1 MAGKTIE
8 AVIEIPKG
16 SRNKYEFDH
25 DRHVMRLDRRL
36 FTATVYPADYG
47 FIPDTLAEDGDPLDV
62 LVILAEPTF
71 PGCYIQARPL
81 GVFWMRD
88 ENGPDAKVISVV
100 AGDPDYENVRE
111 VTDLPKHFRDEIEH
125 FFNVYKDL
133 EPGKSTLTAGFE
145 GADAAWKVID
155 DAAHRWKAADEGLSR
170 GTGFR
175 QQLMVSQ
182 AEFDQL
188 LDLLRAFVRREV
200 MPAEADIDASDEI
213 PARLI
218 AQAKEMGLYGYALP
232 TDYGGLGLSVE
243 QQVRVGIELGYTSP
257 AFRSLFGTNNG
268 IAGQVLVLA
277 GTEEQRKQWLP
288 RLASGE
294 VVASFALTEP
304 DAGSDPSRLV
314 TTASQVKGDGPGGT
328 GGGSPPGTRE
338 VGGGWVIDGLK
349 RYITNAPAADV
360 FMVFARTDP
369 QAPPGK
375 GIGVF
380 LVPARTDGV
389 AVAAR
394 DHKMGQAG
402 AWTAD
407 VAFTGVRVPADAL
420 IGEAPQAG
428 YATAMRSLAHG
439 RLTIAAVCVGVA
451 ARLIDESVAY
461 AKQRYQGGQ
470 RIGDYQLVQAM
481 LADSHTEYLAA
492 RALVLDAA
500 ARYDDG
506 TDRRLGPSAA
516 KYFASEAV
524 GRIADRAVQ
533 IHGGSGY
540 IRGIPVE
547 RLYRDVR
554 LFRIYEGTSQIQ
566 QLVIA
571 RELLR

>member
-1 MAGKTIE
+1 M
-8 AVIEIPKG
+8 
-16 SRNKYEFDH
+16 
-25 DRHVMRLDRRL
+25 
-36 FTATVYPADYG
+36 G
-47 FIPDTLAEDGDPLDV
+47 F
-62 LVILAEPTF
+62 
-71 PGCYIQARPL
+71 
-81 GVFWMRD
+81 
-88 ENGPDAKVISVV
+88 
-100 AGDPDYENVRE
+100 
-111 VTDLPKHFRDEIEH
+111 
-125 FFNVYKDL
+125 
-133 EPGKSTLTAGFE
+133 
-145 GADAAWKVID
+145 
-155 DAAHRWKAADEGLSR
+155 
-170 GTGFR
+170 
-175 QQLMVSQ
+175 MVSQ
-182 AEFDQL
+182 EEFGEL
-188 LDLLRAFVRREV
+188 LGVVREFVRREV
-200 MPAEADIDASDEI
+200 MPAEAQIDESDEI
-213 PARLI
+213 PERII

-232 TDYGGLGLSVE
+232 AEYGGLGLSVT
-243 QQVRVGIELGYTSP
+243 QQVRLTIELGYTCP

-268 IAGQVLVLA
+268 IAGQVLVLG
-277 GTEEQRKQWLP
+277 GTEAQRKQWLP

-304 DAGSDPSRLV
+304 DAGSDPSRLA
-314 TTASQVKGDGPGGT
+314 TTATPVKGDG
-328 GGGSPPGTRE
+328 E
-338 VGGGWVIDGLK
+338 AGGGWVIDGLK

-380 LVPARTDGV
+380 IVPARTDGV

-407 VAFTGVRVPADAL
+407 VAFSGARVPADAL
-420 IGEAPQAG
+420 VGEGPQAG

-439 RLTIAAVCVGVA
+439 RLIIAAMCVGVA
-451 ARLIDESVAY
+451 ARCVDESVGY
-461 AKQRYQGGQ
+461 ARQRSQGGHL
-470 RIGDYQLVQAM
+470 IGEYQLVQAM
-481 LADSHTEYLAA
+481 LADSQTEYLAA
-492 RALVLDAA
+492 RSLVLDAA
-500 ARYDDG
+500 AAYEAG
-506 TDRRLGPSAA
+506 TDRRLAPSAA

-571 RELLR
+571 RELLRS

>member
-1 MAGKTIE
+1 M
-8 AVIEIPKG
+8 
-16 SRNKYEFDH
+16 
-25 DRHVMRLDRRL
+25 
-36 FTATVYPADYG
+36 
-47 FIPDTLAEDGDPLDV
+47 
-62 LVILAEPTF
+62 
-71 PGCYIQARPL
+71 
-81 GVFWMRD
+81 
-88 ENGPDAKVISVV
+88 
-100 AGDPDYENVRE
+100 
-111 VTDLPKHFRDEIEH
+111 VTE
-125 FFNVYKDL
+125 
-133 EPGKSTLTAGFE
+133 T
-145 GADAAWKVID
+145 
-155 DAAHRWKAADEGLSR
+155 
-170 GTGFR
+170 
-175 QQLMVSQ
+175 
-182 AEFDQL
+182 EFDQL
-188 LDLLRAFVRREV
+188 LDVVRGFIRREV
-200 MPAEADIDASDEI
+200 MPAEAGIDESDEI

-218 AQAKEMGLYGYALP
+218 EQAKEMGLYGYALP
-232 TDYGGLGLSVE
+232 AEYGGLGLSVD
-243 QQVRVGIELGYTSP
+243 QQVRLTIELGYTCP

-277 GTEEQRKQWLP
+277 GTEEQRKHWLP

-314 TTASQVKGDGPGGT
+314 TTAREMKGDGEA
-328 GGGSPPGTRE
+328 GGS
-338 VGGGWVIDGLK
+338 WVIDGLK

-369 QAPPGK
+369 DAPPGK

-380 LVPARTDGV
+380 IVPARTAGV

-420 IGEAPQAG
+420 VGEAAQAG

-439 RLTIAAVCVGVA
+439 RLIIAAMCVGVA
-451 ARLIDESVAY
+451 ARLVDESVSY
-461 AKQRYQGGQ
+461 AKERSQGGH
-470 RIGDYQLVQAM
+470 RIGEYQLVQAM

-492 RALVLDAA
+492 RSLVLDAA
-500 ARYDDG
+500 AQYDAG
-506 TDRRLGPSAA
+506 TDRRLAPSAA

>member
-1 MAGKTIE
+1 M
-8 AVIEIPKG
+8 
-16 SRNKYEFDH
+16 
-25 DRHVMRLDRRL
+25 
-36 FTATVYPADYG
+36 
-47 FIPDTLAEDGDPLDV
+47 
-62 LVILAEPTF
+62 
-71 PGCYIQARPL
+71 
-81 GVFWMRD
+81 
-88 ENGPDAKVISVV
+88 
-100 AGDPDYENVRE
+100 
-111 VTDLPKHFRDEIEH
+111 VTQ
-125 FFNVYKDL
+125 
-133 EPGKSTLTAGFE
+133 S
-145 GADAAWKVID
+145 
-155 DAAHRWKAADEGLSR
+155 
-170 GTGFR
+170 
-175 QQLMVSQ
+175 
-182 AEFDQL
+182 EFDQL
-188 LDLLRAFVRREV
+188 LDLLRGFIRREV
-200 MPAEADIDASDEI
+200 MPAEAGIDESDEI

-218 AQAKEMGLYGYALP
+218 AQAKEIGLYGYALP
-232 TDYGGLGLSVE
+232 TEYGGLGLSVE
-243 QQVRVGIELGYTSP
+243 QQVRLTIELGYTCP

-277 GTEEQRKQWLP
+277 GTEQQRKQWLP

-314 TTASQVKGDGPGGT
+314 TTARQVHGDGET
-328 GGGSPPGTRE
+328 GA
-338 VGGGWVIDGLK
+338 GWVIDGLK
-349 RYITNAPAADV
+349 RYITNAPAADI

-380 LVPARTDGV
+380 VVPARAEGV

-420 IGEAPQAG
+420 VGEEARAG

-439 RLTIAAVCVGVA
+439 RLIIAALCVGVA
-451 ARLIDESVAY
+451 ARLVDESVSY
-461 AKQRYQGGQ
+461 AKERSQGG
-470 RIGDYQLVQAM
+470 RPIGEYQLVQAM
-481 LADSHTEYLAA
+481 LADSQTEYMAA
-492 RALVLDAA
+492 RSLVLDAA
-500 ARYDDG
+500 GKYDSG
-506 TDRRLGPSAA
+506 ADRRLAPSAA

>member
-1 MAGKTIE
+1 MVST
-8 AVIEIPKG
+8 
-16 SRNKYEFDH
+16 SEFDELIEVLR
-25 DRHVMRLDRRL
+25 D
-36 FTATVYPADYG
+36 
-47 FIPDTLAEDGDPLDV
+47 FI
-62 LVILAEPTF
+62 
-71 PGCYIQARPL
+71 
-81 GVFWMRD
+81 
-88 ENGPDAKVISVV
+88 
-100 AGDPDYENVRE
+100 
-111 VTDLPKHFRDEIEH
+111 
-125 FFNVYKDL
+125 
-133 EPGKSTLTAGFE
+133 
-145 GADAAWKVID
+145 
-155 DAAHRWKAADEGLSR
+155 
-170 GTGFR
+170 
-175 QQLMVSQ
+175 
-182 AEFDQL
+182 
-188 LDLLRAFVRREV
+188 RREV
-200 MPAEADIDASDEI
+200 MPAEAGIDESDEI
-213 PARLI
+213 PDRLI
-218 AQAKEMGLYGYALP
+218 TQAKEMGLYGYALP
-232 TDYGGLGLSVE
+232 SEFGGLGLSVE
-243 QQVRVGIELGYTSP
+243 QQVLVTMELGYTSP

-314 TTASQVKGDGPGGT
+314 TSAVPVSGPDGD
-328 GGGSPPGTRE
+328 
-338 VGGGWVIDGLK
+338 GWVIDGLK

-369 QAPPGK
+369 AAPPGR

-380 LVPARTDGV
+380 IVPARLDGV
-389 AVAAR
+389 SVAAR

-407 VAFTGVRVPADAL
+407 VVFSGVRVPGDAL
-420 IGEAPQAG
+420 VGEAAAAG

-439 RLTIAAVCVGVA
+439 RLIIAAMCTGVM
-451 ARLIDESVAY
+451 ARLIDESVTY
-461 AKQRYQGGQ
+461 ARERSQGGHP
-470 RIGDYQLVQAM
+470 IADYQLVQAM
-481 LADSHTEYLAA
+481 LADSQTEYMAA

-500 ARYDDG
+500 VRYDAG
-506 TDRRLGPSAA
+506 ADRRLAPSAA

-540 IRGIPVE
+540 MRGVPVE

-571 RELLR
+571 REMLR

>member
-1 MAGKTIE
+1 MVSTT
-8 AVIEIPKG
+8 
-16 SRNKYEFDH
+16 EFDELIEVLR
-25 DRHVMRLDRRL
+25 D
-36 FTATVYPADYG
+36 
-47 FIPDTLAEDGDPLDV
+47 FI
-62 LVILAEPTF
+62 
-71 PGCYIQARPL
+71 
-81 GVFWMRD
+81 
-88 ENGPDAKVISVV
+88 
-100 AGDPDYENVRE
+100 
-111 VTDLPKHFRDEIEH
+111 
-125 FFNVYKDL
+125 
-133 EPGKSTLTAGFE
+133 
-145 GADAAWKVID
+145 
-155 DAAHRWKAADEGLSR
+155 
-170 GTGFR
+170 
-175 QQLMVSQ
+175 
-182 AEFDQL
+182 
-188 LDLLRAFVRREV
+188 RREV
-200 MPAEADIDASDEI
+200 MPAEAGIDESDEI

-232 TDYGGLGLSVE
+232 AEFGGLGLSVP
-243 QQVRVGIELGYTSP
+243 QQVRVTMELGYTSP

-277 GTEEQRKQWLP
+277 GTEGQRKQWLP

-304 DAGSDPSRLV
+304 DAGSDPSRL
-314 TTASQVKGDGPGGT
+314 TTSATPDGD
-328 GGGSPPGTRE
+328 
-338 VGGGWVIDGLK
+338 GWVIDGLK
-349 RYITNAPAADV
+349 RYITNAPAADI

-380 LVPARTDGV
+380 IVPARLDGV

-407 VAFTGVRVPADAL
+407 VSFSGARVPADAL
-420 IGEAPQAG
+420 VGEAAAAG
-428 YATAMRSLAHG
+428 YSTAMRSLAHG
-439 RLTIAAVCVGVA
+439 RLVIAAMCVGVM
-451 ARLIDESVAY
+451 ARLIDESVTY
-461 AKQRYQGGQ
+461 ARERSQGGHP
-470 RIGDYQLVQAM
+470 IADYQLIQAM
-481 LADSHTEYLAA
+481 LADSQTEYMAA

-500 ARYDDG
+500 DRYDAG
-506 TDRRLGPSAA
+506 TDQRLGPSAA

-540 IRGIPVE
+540 MRGVPVE

-571 RELLR
+571 REMLR

>member
-1 MAGKTIE
+1 MTVS
-8 AVIEIPKG
+8 AV
-16 SRNKYEFDH
+16 EF
-25 DRHVMRLDRRL
+25 
-36 FTATVYPADYG
+36 G
-47 FIPDTLAEDGDPLDV
+47 E
-62 LVILAEPTF
+62 LV
-71 PGCYIQARPL
+71 G
-81 GVFWMRD
+81 
-88 ENGPDAKVISVV
+88 
-100 AGDPDYENVRE
+100 
-111 VTDLPKHFRDEIEH
+111 
-125 FFNVYKDL
+125 
-133 EPGKSTLTAGFE
+133 
-145 GADAAWKVID
+145 
-155 DAAHRWKAADEGLSR
+155 
-170 GTGFR
+170 
-175 QQLMVSQ
+175 
-182 AEFDQL
+182 
-188 LDLLRAFVRREV
+188 LLREFIRQEV
-200 MPAEADIDASDEI
+200 MPAEAGIDETDEI

-232 TDYGGLGLSVE
+232 AEYGGLGLSVE
-243 QQVRVGIELGYTSP
+243 QQVRLAIELGYTSP

-268 IAGQVLVLA
+268 IAGQVLVSA
-277 GTEEQRKQWLP
+277 GTDQQRKQWLP

-304 DAGSDPSRLV
+304 DAGSDPSRLA
-314 TTASQVKGDGPGGT
+314 TTAS
-328 GGGSPPGTRE
+328 RE
-338 VGGGWVIDGLK
+338 EDGWVIDGLK

-380 LVPARTDGV
+380 IVPARAEGV
-389 AVAAR
+389 AVAPK

-407 VAFTGVRVPADAL
+407 VAFTGTRVPADAL
-420 IGEAPQAG
+420 VGEAAQAG

-439 RLTIAAVCVGVA
+439 RLTIAGVCVGVS
-451 ARLIDESVAY
+451 ARLIDESVGY
-461 AKQRYQGGQ
+461 AKERIQGG
-470 RIGDYQLVQAM
+470 RPIGEYQLIQAM
-481 LADSHTEYLAA
+481 LADSETEYLAA

-500 ARYDDG
+500 AQYDAG

-540 IRGIPVE
+540 IRGIAVE

>member
-1 MAGKTIE
+1 MVSTT
-8 AVIEIPKG
+8 
-16 SRNKYEFDH
+16 EFDELIEVLR
-25 DRHVMRLDRRL
+25 D
-36 FTATVYPADYG
+36 
-47 FIPDTLAEDGDPLDV
+47 FI
-62 LVILAEPTF
+62 
-71 PGCYIQARPL
+71 
-81 GVFWMRD
+81 
-88 ENGPDAKVISVV
+88 
-100 AGDPDYENVRE
+100 
-111 VTDLPKHFRDEIEH
+111 
-125 FFNVYKDL
+125 
-133 EPGKSTLTAGFE
+133 
-145 GADAAWKVID
+145 
-155 DAAHRWKAADEGLSR
+155 
-170 GTGFR
+170 
-175 QQLMVSQ
+175 
-182 AEFDQL
+182 
-188 LDLLRAFVRREV
+188 RREV
-200 MPAEADIDASDEI
+200 MPAETGIDESDEI
-213 PARLI
+213 PGRLI

-232 TDYGGLGLSVE
+232 AEFGGLGLSVP
-243 QQVRVGIELGYTSP
+243 QQVRVTMELGYTSP

-277 GTEEQRKQWLP
+277 GTEGQRKQWLP

-314 TTASQVKGDGPGGT
+314 TSAVPVSGPDGD
-328 GGGSPPGTRE
+328 
-338 VGGGWVIDGLK
+338 GWVIDGLK
-349 RYITNAPAADV
+349 RYITNAPAADI

-380 LVPARTDGV
+380 IVPARMDGV

-407 VAFTGVRVPADAL
+407 VSFSGARVPADAL
-420 IGEAPQAG
+420 VGEAAAAG
-428 YATAMRSLAHG
+428 YSTAMRSLAHG
-439 RLTIAAVCVGVA
+439 RLVIAAMCVGVM
-451 ARLIDESVAY
+451 ARLIDESVSY
-461 AKQRYQGGQ
+461 ARERSQGGHP
-470 RIGDYQLVQAM
+470 IADYQLIQAM
-481 LADSHTEYLAA
+481 LADSQTEYMAA

-500 ARYDDG
+500 DRYEAG
-506 TDRRLGPSAA
+506 TDQRLGPSAA

-540 IRGIPVE
+540 MRGVPVE

-571 RELLR
+571 REMLR

>member
-1 MAGKTIE
+1 M
-8 AVIEIPKG
+8 
-16 SRNKYEFDH
+16 
-25 DRHVMRLDRRL
+25 
-36 FTATVYPADYG
+36 
-47 FIPDTLAEDGDPLDV
+47 
-62 LVILAEPTF
+62 
-71 PGCYIQARPL
+71 
-81 GVFWMRD
+81 
-88 ENGPDAKVISVV
+88 
-100 AGDPDYENVRE
+100 
-111 VTDLPKHFRDEIEH
+111 VT
-125 FFNVYKDL
+125 
-133 EPGKSTLTAGFE
+133 TT
-145 GADAAWKVID
+145 
-155 DAAHRWKAADEGLSR
+155 
-170 GTGFR
+170 
-175 QQLMVSQ
+175 
-182 AEFDQL
+182 EFDQL
-188 LDLLRAFVRREV
+188 IEVLRDFIRGEV
-200 MPAEADIDASDEI
+200 MPAEAGIDESDEI

-232 TDYGGLGLSVE
+232 TEYGGLGLSVQ
-243 QQVRVGIELGYTSP
+243 QQVLVTIELGYTSP

-277 GTEEQRKQWLP
+277 GTDEQRKQWLP

-304 DAGSDPSRLV
+304 DAGSDPSRL
-314 TTASQVKGDGPGGT
+314 TTSARPEDD
-328 GGGSPPGTRE
+328 
-338 VGGGWVIDGLK
+338 GWVIDGLK

-369 QAPPGK
+369 QAPADK

-380 LVPARTDGV
+380 IVPARADGV

-407 VAFTGVRVPADAL
+407 VAFTGVRVPRDAL
-420 IGEAPQAG
+420 VGEAAQAG

-439 RLTIAAVCVGVA
+439 RLVIAAMCVGVA
-451 ARLIDESVAY
+451 ARLIDESVGY
-461 AKQRYQGGQ
+461 ARERSQGGHP
-470 RIGDYQLVQAM
+470 IGEYQLVQAM
-481 LADSHTEYLAA
+481 LADSQTEYLAA

-500 ARYDDG
+500 VRYDAG
-506 TDRRLGPSAA
+506 TDRRLAPSAA

-540 IRGIPVE
+540 IRGVPVE

-571 RELLR
+571 REMLR

>member
-1 MAGKTIE
+1 MVTTT
-8 AVIEIPKG
+8 
-16 SRNKYEFDH
+16 EFDELIEVLR
-25 DRHVMRLDRRL
+25 D
-36 FTATVYPADYG
+36 
-47 FIPDTLAEDGDPLDV
+47 FI
-62 LVILAEPTF
+62 
-71 PGCYIQARPL
+71 
-81 GVFWMRD
+81 
-88 ENGPDAKVISVV
+88 
-100 AGDPDYENVRE
+100 
-111 VTDLPKHFRDEIEH
+111 
-125 FFNVYKDL
+125 
-133 EPGKSTLTAGFE
+133 
-145 GADAAWKVID
+145 
-155 DAAHRWKAADEGLSR
+155 
-170 GTGFR
+170 
-175 QQLMVSQ
+175 
-182 AEFDQL
+182 
-188 LDLLRAFVRREV
+188 RREV
-200 MPAEADIDASDEI
+200 MPAEAGIDESDEI
-213 PARLI
+213 PDRLI
-218 AQAKEMGLYGYALP
+218 TQAKEMGLYGYALP
-232 TDYGGLGLSVE
+232 GEFGGLGLSVE
-243 QQVRVGIELGYTSP
+243 QQVLVTMELGYTSP

-314 TTASQVKGDGPGGT
+314 TSAVPVTGPDGD
-328 GGGSPPGTRE
+328 
-338 VGGGWVIDGLK
+338 GWVIDGLK

-369 QAPPGK
+369 AAPPGR

-380 LVPARTDGV
+380 IVPARLDGV
-389 AVAAR
+389 SVAAR

-407 VAFTGVRVPADAL
+407 VVFSGVRVPGDAL
-420 IGEAPQAG
+420 VGEAAAAG

-439 RLTIAAVCVGVA
+439 RLIIAAMCTGVM
-451 ARLIDESVAY
+451 ARLIDESVTY
-461 AKQRYQGGQ
+461 ARERSQGGHP
-470 RIGDYQLVQAM
+470 IGGYQLVQAM
-481 LADSHTEYLAA
+481 LADSQTEYMAA

-500 ARYDDG
+500 ARYDAG
-506 TDRRLGPSAA
+506 TDRRLAPSAA

-540 IRGIPVE
+540 MRGVPVE

-571 RELLR
+571 REMLR

>member
-1 MAGKTIE
+1 MT
-8 AVIEIPKG
+8 V
-16 SRNKYEFDH
+16 
-25 DRHVMRLDRRL
+25 
-36 FTATVYPADYG
+36 TA
-47 FIPDTLAEDGDPLDV
+47 
-62 LVILAEPTF
+62 
-71 PGCYIQARPL
+71 
-81 GVFWMRD
+81 
-88 ENGPDAKVISVV
+88 
-100 AGDPDYENVRE
+100 
-111 VTDLPKHFRDEIEH
+111 
-125 FFNVYKDL
+125 
-133 EPGKSTLTAGFE
+133 
-145 GADAAWKVID
+145 
-155 DAAHRWKAADEGLSR
+155 
-170 GTGFR
+170 
-175 QQLMVSQ
+175 
-182 AEFDQL
+182 AEFDDL
-188 LDLLRAFVRREV
+188 VSLLRGFIRREV
-200 MPAEADIDASDEI
+200 MPAEVGIDESDEI

-218 AQAKEMGLYGYALP
+218 EQAKEMGLYGYALP
-232 TDYGGLGLSVE
+232 TEYGGLGLSVE
-243 QQVRVGIELGYTSP
+243 QQVRVAIELGYTSP

-268 IAGQVLVLA
+268 IAGQVLVSA
-277 GTEEQRKQWLP
+277 GTDEQRKQWLP

-294 VVASFALTEP
+294 MVASFALTEP
-304 DAGSDPSRLV
+304 EAGSDPSRLA
-314 TTASQVKGDGPGGT
+314 TTARLDGDN
-328 GGGSPPGTRE
+328 
-338 VGGGWVIDGLK
+338 WVIDGLK

-380 LVPARTDGV
+380 IVPARIAGV
-389 AVAAR
+389 AVAPK

-420 IGEAPQAG
+420 VGEAAQAG

-439 RLTIAAVCVGVA
+439 RLTIAGVCVGVS
-451 ARLIDESVAY
+451 ARLIDESVSY
-461 AKQRYQGGQ
+461 AKERIQGG
-470 RIGDYQLVQAM
+470 RPIGEYQLIQAM
-481 LADSHTEYLAA
+481 LADSQTEYLAA

-500 ARYDDG
+500 AQYDAG

-540 IRGIPVE
+540 IRGIAVE

>member
-1 MAGKTIE
+1 MVSTT
-8 AVIEIPKG
+8 
-16 SRNKYEFDH
+16 EFDELIEVLR
-25 DRHVMRLDRRL
+25 D
-36 FTATVYPADYG
+36 
-47 FIPDTLAEDGDPLDV
+47 FI
-62 LVILAEPTF
+62 
-71 PGCYIQARPL
+71 
-81 GVFWMRD
+81 
-88 ENGPDAKVISVV
+88 
-100 AGDPDYENVRE
+100 
-111 VTDLPKHFRDEIEH
+111 
-125 FFNVYKDL
+125 
-133 EPGKSTLTAGFE
+133 
-145 GADAAWKVID
+145 
-155 DAAHRWKAADEGLSR
+155 
-170 GTGFR
+170 
-175 QQLMVSQ
+175 
-182 AEFDQL
+182 
-188 LDLLRAFVRREV
+188 RREV
-200 MPAEADIDASDEI
+200 MPAEAGIDESDEI
-213 PARLI
+213 PGRLI

-232 TDYGGLGLSVE
+232 AEFGGLGLSVP
-243 QQVRVGIELGYTSP
+243 QQVRLTIELGYTSP

-277 GTEEQRKQWLP
+277 GTDGQRKQWLP

-314 TTASQVKGDGPGGT
+314 TSAVPVSGPDGD
-328 GGGSPPGTRE
+328 
-338 VGGGWVIDGLK
+338 GWVIDGLK
-349 RYITNAPAADV
+349 RYITNAPAADI

-380 LVPARTDGV
+380 IVPARLDGV

-407 VAFTGVRVPADAL
+407 VSFSGARVSADAL
-420 IGEAPQAG
+420 VGEAAAAG
-428 YATAMRSLAHG
+428 YSTAMRSLAHG
-439 RLTIAAVCVGVA
+439 RLVIAAMCVGVM
-451 ARLIDESVAY
+451 ARLIDESVTY
-461 AKQRYQGGQ
+461 ARERSQGGHP
-470 RIGDYQLVQAM
+470 IADYQLIQAM
-481 LADSHTEYLAA
+481 LADSQTEYMAA

-500 ARYDDG
+500 DRYDAG
-506 TDRRLGPSAA
+506 TDQRLGPSAA

-540 IRGIPVE
+540 MRGVPVE

-571 RELLR
+571 REMLR